1 METVDTTTP
10 DKKLKNLL
18 SSFISK
24 PKYEQSSKRKRSFTE
39 ELTESNVAASHDK
52 EIQQH
57 TSSGDKR
64 KNVDSQDEEA
74 FFERVESYD
83 MMSWFAKPLD
93 LSPLICSRYG
103 WKNKETDML
112 QCVGCKA
119 VLCGQLPKRAN
130 SLIYHES
137 CMKLKDSLRTA
148 HLKSCFWPAY
158 PSPERYSYI
167 PIKDR
172 RKLVGCITEYIDSL
186 QKVQSRLP
194 EISLKSFEEKGLSA
208 NHLEEMK
215 CAAEKHLEN
224 HNLDNID
231 LGTFSMAITGW
242 KVSDPKTG
250 LIVCHF
256 CRRKVGLWNYAC
268 KNVEDSYIDDS
279 VSSEESESE
288 AQNSSKTN
296 GVEIDKI
303 SSQTASKSQSDEE
316 EATGSNGN
324 SADDQPIVSQQ
335 DEQQSL
341 ESGFNFSQPNFLDP
355 LASSELPPSLFEDNQ
370 FIFSQPSCVV
380 KNLNPVN
387 EMDTPETGHGDT
399 HDKCNSD
406 NKESPVKT
414 DLGSPAKADS
424 IETISHEKVNMDSE
438 KCKES
443 SSVEDALTLK
453 STGETNQDSI
463 SVINNLSA
471 QNGSQCPG
479 PDTESQPRR
488 KKLKV
493 VKKDHFNP
501 LEEHRY
507 WCPWIN
513 KLPEQISYSP
523 QKISDVS
530 QSDRGKSSYPWEHVL
545 QVICPSFFDV
555 PQEDSMSE
563 HFKQHSPVAGLR
575 QLRKLMKDWSN

>member
-1 METVDTTTP
+1 METIDTATP

-39 ELTESNVAASHDK
+39 ELTETSVAASHDK
-52 EIQQH
+52 EIPQCAP
-57 TSSGDKR
+57 SGEKR

-137 CMKLKDSLRTA
+137 CMKLKDNLRNA

-172 RKLVGCITEYIDSL
+172 KKLVCCIKEYIDSL
-186 QKVQSRLP
+186 QKVQGRLP

-215 CAAEKHLEN
+215 CTAEKHLEN

-268 KNVEDSYIDDS
+268 KNAEDSYIDDS
-279 VSSEESESE
+279 VSSEESDVE
-288 AQNSSKTN
+288 ATNSTKTNGIKVDEISSKT
-296 GVEIDKI
+296 D
-303 SSQTASKSQSDEE
+303 SKSSSDEE
-316 EATGSNGN
+316 VATGTNGN
-324 SADDQPIVSQQ
+324 SADDQPIVSHQG
-335 DEQQSL
+335 DQQSL

-355 LASSELPPSLFEDNQ
+355 SASSELQPLLFDDNQ
-370 FIFSQPSCVV
+370 YIFSQPSCVV
-380 KNLNPVN
+380 KDLNHVN
-387 EMDTPETGHGDT
+387 EMDTYESSLGDT
-399 HDKCNSD
+399 NVKCNSE

-414 DLGSPAKADS
+414 DLGSPAKAES
-424 IETISHEKVNMDSE
+424 VETLSCEKLDGDNE
-438 KCKES
+438 KCKDS
-443 SSVEDALTLK
+443 YSVDDALTLK
-453 STGETNQDSI
+453 STGQTNQDSI
-463 SVINNLSA
+463 SLRNNLSA
-471 QNGSQCPG
+471 QNDGQCPVQ
-479 PDTESQPRR
+479 DTESQPRR
-488 KKLKV
+488 KKLKI

-523 QKISDVS
+523 QKISEVS
-530 QSDRGKSSYPWEHVL
+530 QSEGGKTSYPWEHVL